1 MAHGKKNTKRFKS
14 TSTGQPCDAAQ
25 YAAELVCT
33 RRRERENK
41 GSLEYKFWNKSHKDQ
56 YQVQVRAARKLIKK
70 FGEEPLIKYLIG
82 PNGKSVY
89 SLGFLHKS
97 QKFVL
102 SLTFVEVGVAKC
114 ADNLKKESKKEKK
127 TIDVPE
133 SMVYKPRKSHKKNT
147 LLSKLRNIENV
158 KDKREET

>member
-1 MAHGKKNTKRFKS
+1 MGHEKKNTKRFKS

-33 RRRERENK
+33 RRREKENK

-56 YQVQVRAARKLIKK
+56 YQVQVRVARKLIKK

-82 PNGKSVY
+82 PSGKNVF

-97 QKFVL
+97 KKFVL
-102 SLTFVEVGVAKC
+102 SLRFVEAGVAKC
-114 ADNLKKESKKEKK
+114 ADNLKKESSKEKK
-127 TIDVPE
+127 TIE
-133 SMVYKPRKSHKKNT
+133 IAETMRYKPRKSHQKNT
-147 LLSKLRNIENV
+147 LLSKLRNIENG
-158 KDKREET
+158 KTEET